1 MIDFLTTIGPCQQPD
16 ILKIV
21 RLIKVIIQVLFT
33 LIPIG
38 VIVFVSIDF
47 FKNVIAQNTDDIKK
61 NNKIAIKRILYGVAA
76 FFVPTIVLAVNNML
90 GSLGVP
96 YSACLANATSDGIA
110 KYKIIYDQEKE
121 RLNSQINSNNNN
133 NSSSNTGD
141 NTNSNRG
148 NGFSNIK
155 GNKDN
160 SKDFNNDNTGGS
172 GNTNT
177 GNDKD
182 NTTSGDNQ
190 DDNKDDNTTDVKTN
204 KKVLFVGDSRT
215 VGMCNAVNING
226 DCIAEV
232 GKGYKWLSNTASKKV
247 KSKVSKKNSYNVVVF
262 SLGVNDLGNVS
273 KYIQFYNELSIK
285 NNPKIVVTSVT
296 QVLDDKARASGYKV
310 TNQQVITFNE
320 KLKNGLNKNIKF
332 CDIYTSTYG
341 KLTGKD
347 GLHYDIK
354 SYELIYNEI
363 NKCL

>member
-90 GSLGVP
+90 GSLGVS

-121 RLNSQINSNNNN
+121 RLDSQINSNNNN
-133 NSSSNTGD
+133 NSSNNTGD
-141 NTNSNRG
+141 NINSNRG
-148 NGFSNIK
+148 NGFGNIK

-160 SKDFNNDNTGGS
+160 TGGS
-172 GNTNT
+172 GN
-177 GNDKD
+177 
-182 NTTSGDNQ
+182 NQ
-190 DDNKDDNTTDVKTN
+190 DDNKDDNTSDVKTN

-215 VGMCNAVNING
+215 VGMCNAVNVND

-232 GKGYKWLSNTASKKV
+232 GKGYGWLSNTASKKV

-273 KYIQFYNELSIK
+273 KYIQFYNDLSIK

-332 CDIYTSTYG
+332 CDIYTSTYE

-354 SYELIYNEI
+354 SYKLIYNEI